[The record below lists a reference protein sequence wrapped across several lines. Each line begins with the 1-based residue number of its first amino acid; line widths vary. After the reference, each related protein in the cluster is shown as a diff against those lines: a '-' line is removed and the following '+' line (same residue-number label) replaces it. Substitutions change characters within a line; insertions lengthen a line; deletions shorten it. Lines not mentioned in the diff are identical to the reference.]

1 MHPLPSNS
9 ISANISEN
17 IFRKSFQQYF
27 CQYFWKYSLRNPSN
41 CISANI
47 LRNPS
52 NSIYANIFRNPP
64 NSPSTNISDL
74 LYFCKN
80 VPQYY
85 NGFLGCTFQ
94 FHHHGAWCYC
104 SCYWISPVRR
114 FQLSKVCRKL
124 LFCFLPISTAQQML
138 SHQQQLN
145 KQSLASDRKLL
156 FLKLKKRQIWLQI
169 RPKKHNLYMRTSYK
183 RKLIQRRKV
192 LKGETSDIY

>member
-1 MHPLPSNS
+1 MQ
-9 ISANISEN
+9 I
-17 IFRKSFQQYF
+17 
-27 CQYFWKYSLRNPSN
+27 
-41 CISANI
+41 
-47 LRNPS
+47 
-52 NSIYANIFRNPP
+52 
-64 NSPSTNISDL
+64 
-74 LYFCKN
+74 
-80 VPQYY
+80 
-85 NGFLGCTFQ
+85 FLGILPIVCQQIFLIYFIFAKMSHNITMDSWDVPFS
-94 FHHHGAWCYC
+94 FYHHSVWCYC

-156 FLKLKKRQIWLQI
+156 FLKVKKRQIWLQI

>member
-1 MHPLPSNS
+1 MNS
-9 ISANISEN
+9 ILGSVVPLAMFEN
-17 IFRKSFQQYF
+17 I
-27 CQYFWKYSLRNPSN
+27 LRNPSKS
-41 CISANI
+41 IPANI

-52 NSIYANIFRNPP
+52 NSIYENIFRNSP
-64 NSPSTNISDL
+64 NSLSTNISDL
-74 LYFCKN
+74 FYFCKN
-80 VPQYY
+80 APQYY

-94 FHHHGAWCYC
+94 FYHHSVWCYC

-156 FLKLKKRQIWLQI
+156 FLKVKKRQIWLQI

-183 RKLIQRRKV
+183 RKLIQRRQV
-192 LKGETSDIY
+192 LKGETIDIY